1 MSKEEPAERAQ
12 WGRQLEFIF
21 TLIGYAVG
29 LGNIWR
35 FPYLCYK
42 NGGGAFLIPYIICLI
57 FIGIPIFGLEVAFG
71 QFGGKGP
78 ISIWYINP
86 AMKGIGYAGVLVSVV
101 ISIYYDV
108 IIAWGLYYFFASM
121 TDEVPWSKCS
131 QCECLNFG
139 KNVTPGYDNATGINC
154 TGWTGDPKSSSE
166 IYYKEVVLQQTAS
179 IAETGEINWQV
190 MLCNLLA
197 WLIVLIVLAR
207 GIKSL
212 GKVVYFTATFPYILL
227 TVLLIRG
234 AMLDGAIDGVTFYLT
249 PKWDRLADATV
260 WSDAAVQIF
269 FSLSAC
275 QGGLVAMSSYN
286 RFSNN
291 VLRDSIMIPVINCL
305 TSFYAGFVVFSTL
318 GYMANIRG
326 VPVAN
331 VTTGGTGLAFIA
343 YPEALSNM
351 PITPLWSILFFLMLC
366 TLGFSSQFSIVETI
380 MTAMIDEFPQY
391 ISTTK
396 RKLLFRS
403 CVCLGAFLLGLPI
416 VTQSGPYLLD
426 LVDSYILGFPTLFIA
441 LFELIAI
448 SYIYGYSSFAKDVEA
463 MVGRKPYI
471 YFTVC
476 WLVISPLLIL
486 GVIVFKG
493 IQYEP
498 LTAKG
503 EPVFAE
509 VIGWFIAMS
518 PVAIIVIAFLWYT
531 CPSGLWQRLLE
542 LNMHTD
548 EWRQR
553 RNLSTFTHLHVPTAG
568 RTNLGFTTESEPAN
582 GRYSMD
588 EKPSLSKDG
597 GTDSNIGHQDSGYV
611 PYFVDPDKF
620 LAGHE
625 RQSTYEEE
633 STKF

>member
-1 MSKEEPAERAQ
+1 MGQEEPAERAQ
-12 WGRQLEFIF
+12 WGRQIEFIF
-21 TLIGYAVG
+21 TLVGYAVG
-29 LGNIWR
+29 LGNVWR

-42 NGGGAFLIPYIICLI
+42 NGGGAFLIPYVICLI
-57 FIGIPIFGLEVAFG
+57 FIGIPIFGLEVSFG

-86 AMKGIGYAGVLVSVV
+86 AMKGIGYAGVLVSIV

-121 TDEVPWSKCS
+121 TDVVPWSKCS
-131 QCECLNFG
+131 QCECLTFG

-179 IAETGEINWQV
+179 IAETGDINWQV

-197 WLIVLIVLAR
+197 WLIVLIVLAK
-207 GIKSL
+207 GIQSL

-227 TVLLIRG
+227 TILLIRG

-249 PKWDRLADATV
+249 PKWERLTDATV

-286 RFSNN
+286 KFSNN
-291 VLRDSIMIPVINCL
+291 VLRDAIMIPVINCL

-318 GYMANIRG
+318 GYMANIRE

-351 PITPLWSILFFLMLC
+351 PITPLWSVLFFIMLC
-366 TLGFSSQFSIVETI
+366 TLGFSSQFSIVETV

-391 ISTTK
+391 ISTPK
-396 RKLLFRS
+396 RKLLFRAS
-403 CVCLGAFLLGLPI
+403 VCLGAFLLGLPI
-416 VTQSGPYLLD
+416 VTQSGSYLLD

-448 SYIYGYSSFAKDVEA
+448 SYIYGYSNFAKDVEA

-471 YFTVC
+471 YFTIS

-486 GVIVFKG
+486 AVIVFKG

-503 EPVFAE
+503 EPVWAE
-509 VIGWFIAMS
+509 VIGWFVAMS
-518 PVAIIVIAFLWYT
+518 PVAIIVIVFLWYT
-531 CPSGLWQRLLE
+531 CQNGIWQRLLE
-542 LNMHTD
+542 LNMHSD
-548 EWRQR
+548 EWRER
-553 RNLSTFTHLHVPTAG
+553 RNLSTLTHLHVPTAG
-568 RTNLGFTTESEPAN
+568 RINLGYTTESEPAN
-582 GRYSMD
+582 GGYSMD
-588 EKPSLSKDG
+588 VKPSLSQDG
-597 GTDSNIGHQDSGYV
+597 GTDSNIGNQDSGYV
-611 PYFVDPDKF
+611 PYFMDPDKS
-620 LAGHE
+620 LAEHE
-625 RQSTYEEE
+625 RQRTYQEE